1 MEIKIPKEVR
11 EYHET
16 IFFGLNTRQFVCSL
30 LAVGVAVAVYFL
42 LQPMLDTEEI
52 GWVCILAAAP
62 FAVCGFFTYH
72 GMTPEQLLWAWCK
85 SELLCPKR
93 LVFRSDS
100 YYYAAMQPAIQAGLH
115 QKRKRGKR
123 MLIKNIMSIA
133 SLVLLLPLG
142 ALIVGWG
149 GTLFYTFVFRFLR
162 ARTGG
167 YHAKTPHG
175 CLLGS
180 VCCQSVMLF
189 LSAHMPDPVVSA
201 FIAGFSCLSI
211 ALFGPANHPEL
222 HLSEKELKALQP
234 RIYIRL
240 LIVVALT
247 AVLLFFRPDWGACT
261 AFGVFAAALL
271 LVISLQGYGAQ

>member
-1 MEIKIPKEVR
+1 MGYVLS
-11 EYHET
+11 
-16 IFFGLNTRQFVCSL
+16 IFLN
-30 LAVGVAVAVYFL
+30 A
-42 LQPMLDTEEI
+42 LQTWLYTKLWDS
-52 GWVCILAAAP
+52 
-62 FAVCGFFTYH
+62 FFIRRFSGRKFWSYW
-72 GMTPEQLLWAWCK
+72 LLWT
-85 SELLCPKR
+85 
-93 LVFRSDS
+93 
-100 YYYAAMQPAIQAGLH
+100 AITTVIINVLPYDYDY
-115 QKRKRGKR
+115 
-123 MLIKNIMSIA
+123 IA

>member
-1 MEIKIPKEVR
+1 ME
-11 EYHET
+11 HLAET
-16 IFFGLNTRQFVCSL
+16 MTD
-30 LAVGVAVAVYFL
+30 FL
-42 LQPMLDTEEI
+42 LRRKYITEEQ
-52 GWVCILAAAP
+52 
-62 FAVCGFFTYH
+62 T
-72 GMTPEQLLWAWCK
+72 EWCH
-85 SELLCPKR
+85 
-93 LVFRSDS
+93 
-100 YYYAAMQPAIQAGLH
+100 Y
-115 QKRKRGKR
+115 

-142 ALIVGWG
+142 AL
-149 GTLFYTFVFRFLR
+149 
-162 ARTGG
+162 
-167 YHAKTPHG
+167 
-175 CLLGS
+175 
-180 VCCQSVMLF
+180 
-189 LSAHMPDPVVSA
+189 
-201 FIAGFSCLSI
+201 IAGFSCLSI

>member
-1 MEIKIPKEVR
+1 ME
-11 EYHET
+11 HLAET
-16 IFFGLNTRQFVCSL
+16 MTD
-30 LAVGVAVAVYFL
+30 FL
-42 LQPMLDTEEI
+42 LRRKYITEEQ
-52 GWVCILAAAP
+52 
-62 FAVCGFFTYH
+62 T
-72 GMTPEQLLWAWCK
+72 EWCH
-85 SELLCPKR
+85 
-93 LVFRSDS
+93 
-100 YYYAAMQPAIQAGLH
+100 Y
-115 QKRKRGKR
+115 

-167 YHAKTPHG
+167 Y
-175 CLLGS
+175 
-180 VCCQSVMLF
+180 
-189 LSAHMPDPVVSA
+189 
-201 FIAGFSCLSI
+201 
-211 ALFGPANHPEL
+211 PANHPEL

>member
-1 MEIKIPKEVR
+1 ME
-11 EYHET
+11 HLAET
-16 IFFGLNTRQFVCSL
+16 MTD
-30 LAVGVAVAVYFL
+30 FL
-42 LQPMLDTEEI
+42 LRRKYITEEQ
-52 GWVCILAAAP
+52 
-62 FAVCGFFTYH
+62 T
-72 GMTPEQLLWAWCK
+72 EWCH
-85 SELLCPKR
+85 
-93 LVFRSDS
+93 
-100 YYYAAMQPAIQAGLH
+100 Y
-115 QKRKRGKR
+115 

-222 HLSEKELKALQP
+222 HLSKKELKALQP

>member
-1 MEIKIPKEVR
+1 ME
-11 EYHET
+11 HLAET
-16 IFFGLNTRQFVCSL
+16 MTD
-30 LAVGVAVAVYFL
+30 FL
-42 LQPMLDTEEI
+42 LRRKYITEEQ
-52 GWVCILAAAP
+52 
-62 FAVCGFFTYH
+62 T
-72 GMTPEQLLWAWCK
+72 EWCH
-85 SELLCPKR
+85 
-93 LVFRSDS
+93 
-100 YYYAAMQPAIQAGLH
+100 Y
-115 QKRKRGKR
+115 

-149 GTLFYTFVFRFLR
+149 GTLFYTFLFRFLR

-247 AVLLFFRPDWGACT
+247 AVLIFPPRLGCLYSVRCFCGCVITCNLVARLWCT
-261 AFGVFAAALL
+261 IALYYQTL
-271 LVISLQGYGAQ
+271 GEKT

>member
-1 MEIKIPKEVR
+1 ME
-11 EYHET
+11 HLAET
-16 IFFGLNTRQFVCSL
+16 MTD
-30 LAVGVAVAVYFL
+30 FL
-42 LQPMLDTEEI
+42 LRRKYITEEQ
-52 GWVCILAAAP
+52 
-62 FAVCGFFTYH
+62 T
-72 GMTPEQLLWAWCK
+72 EWCH
-85 SELLCPKR
+85 
-93 LVFRSDS
+93 
-100 YYYAAMQPAIQAGLH
+100 Y
-115 QKRKRGKR
+115 

-211 ALFGPANHPEL
+211 ALFGHSRQNR
-222 HLSEKELKALQP
+222 KEP
-234 RIYIRL
+234 
-240 LIVVALT
+240 
-247 AVLLFFRPDWGACT
+247 
-261 AFGVFAAALL
+261 
-271 LVISLQGYGAQ
+271 SL